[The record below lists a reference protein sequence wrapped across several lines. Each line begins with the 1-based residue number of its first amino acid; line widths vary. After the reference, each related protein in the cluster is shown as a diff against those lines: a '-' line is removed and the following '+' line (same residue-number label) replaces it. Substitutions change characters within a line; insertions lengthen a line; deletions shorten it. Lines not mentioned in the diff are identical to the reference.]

1 MSQLNTPLKRVG
13 FIVMLFGLLVLVI
26 GLFQI
31 AGSTHRLDDIF
42 SNWIESVFFERYSFR
57 RYPVACYGTW
67 VALIGLLLSF
77 LYDKTL
83 GRLAGWIRAGRRA
96 APEIAAKPLEFHFK
110 DAKSALEYSCEYLD
124 TKLKE
129 GEFTPCVVVAVSS
142 SKESGVFAVID
153 IPTDAGIKRGIA
165 AFSTSVAPPAVAGKL
180 CAAMIGPALELGG
193 APTFFV
199 FAELEPTWSDGS
211 WKIKRRF

>member
-1 MSQLNTPLKRVG
+1 MKQLNTPLKRVG
-13 FIVMLFGLLVLVI
+13 FIILLCGLLVLVV

-31 AGSTHRLDDIF
+31 ADGAYKLADIF

-67 VALIGLLLSF
+67 IALIGLLLSF

-83 GRLAGWIRAGRRA
+83 GRLAGWIRVGNRA
-96 APEIAAKPLEFHFK
+96 ASEIAATPLEFHFK

-129 GEFTPCVVVAVSS
+129 GEFTPCIVVAVSS

-153 IPTDAGIKRGIA
+153 IPTDDGIKRGIA
-165 AFSTSVAPPAVAGKL
+165 AFSTSVAPPTVAGKL
-180 CAAMIGPALELGG
+180 CAAMIGPALEQTG
-193 APTFFV
+193 APSFLI

-211 WKIKRRF
+211 WIIKRRF